1 VQVVHG
7 ARYIIRAVAPNGP
20 FPEKPLI
27 RWIVILSLL
36 QVVPF
41 WRIFRRMGLP
51 PWLSIMASVP
61 LVNLIVLYYVA
72 MTPWPAAVT
81 WSAGGSPGRN
91 DGPDARF

>member
-1 VQVVHG
+1 MPG
-7 ARYIIRAVAPNGP
+7 S
-20 FPEKPLI
+20 

-51 PWLSIMASVP
+51 PWLAIMASVP

-72 MTPWPAAVT
+72 LTPWPAETARGIT
-81 WSAGGSPGRN
+81 PGGN
-91 DGPDARF
+91 GPDAQF

>member
-1 VQVVHG
+1 MPV
-7 ARYIIRAVAPNGP
+7 
-20 FPEKPLI
+20 I

-41 WRIFRRMGLP
+41 WRMFARMGLP
-51 PWLSIMASVP
+51 PWLAIMASMP

-72 MTPWPAAVT
+72 LTPWPAEVT
-81 WSAGGSPGRN
+81 RGVTPSG

>member
-1 VQVVHG
+1 V
-7 ARYIIRAVAPNGP
+7 
-20 FPEKPLI
+20 I

-41 WRIFRRMGLP
+41 WRIFRRMGVP
-51 PWLSIMASVP
+51 PFLSIMASVP

-72 MTPWPAAVT
+72 MTPWPVERRP
-81 WSAGGSPGRN
+81 SIGPPVD

>member
-1 VQVVHG
+1 
-7 ARYIIRAVAPNGP
+7 
-20 FPEKPLI
+20 LI

-72 MTPWPAAVT
+72 LTPWPSEHRRSGPQV
-81 WSAGGSPGRN
+81 GS
-91 DGPDARF
+91 GPDAQF